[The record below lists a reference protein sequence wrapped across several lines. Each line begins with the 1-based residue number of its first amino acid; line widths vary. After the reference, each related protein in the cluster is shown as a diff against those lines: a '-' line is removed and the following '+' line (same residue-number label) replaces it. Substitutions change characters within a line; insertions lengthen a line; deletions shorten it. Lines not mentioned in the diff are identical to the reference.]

1 MHLTASDIEGLERRK
16 RAALINSITGYKPA
30 NLVGTANT
38 SGHSNLAIMSSLVHI
53 GSHPPLLALIF
64 RPDNAERHTLDNIR
78 ETGSYTIN
86 HVHTG
91 IVDAAHQTAARYP
104 ANVSEFAAT
113 GLTELWRDGQTAPFV
128 AEAAVRMGMTLRDE
142 LPLNINGTHL
152 VIGEI
157 VSLEVPSEAINELGA
172 LDPAKTDS
180 VAISGL
186 DSYYQSSLLQRM
198 AYAKPGKAP
207 QRL

>member
-1 MHLTASDIEGLERRK
+1 L
-16 RAALINSITGYKPA
+16 
-30 NLVGTANT
+30 
-38 SGHSNLAIMSSLVHI
+38 
-53 GSHPPLLALIF
+53 
-64 RPDNAERHTLDNIR
+64 
-78 ETGSYTIN
+78 
-86 HVHTG
+86 
-91 IVDAAHQTAARYP
+91 
-104 ANVSEFAAT
+104 
-113 GLTELWRDGQTAPFV
+113 
-128 AEAAVRMGMTLRDE
+128 DE